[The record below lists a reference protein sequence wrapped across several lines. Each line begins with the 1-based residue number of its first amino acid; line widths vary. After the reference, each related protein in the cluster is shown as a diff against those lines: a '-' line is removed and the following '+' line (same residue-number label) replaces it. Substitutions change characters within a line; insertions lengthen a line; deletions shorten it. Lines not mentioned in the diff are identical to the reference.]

1 MDFKEKLFK
10 HIEGVQ
16 NYLKTIGLI
25 ITTRGYEHDSS
36 KVSDEEYKYFKMANS
51 IDRNQFK
58 TYEEYLDYVKP
69 TLDKGLKHHYE
80 YNRHHPEHFDNGVND
95 MTLIDIIEMIIDWKV
110 SIEQNGK
117 KLEDEIGYNFD
128 KYNISDQL
136 KKIIM
141 NTFEYINEYEKEE

>member
-25 ITTRGYEHDSS
+25 ITTRGYDHDSS

-51 IDRNQFK
+51 INRNQFK
-58 TYEEYLDYVKP
+58 TYKEYLDYVKP

-80 YNRHHPEHFDNGVND
+80 YNRHHPEHFDNGVDD